1 MNKWSNAAVHS
12 LLVVALF
19 LSLLGMPASQARAEE
34 ASRVNAF
41 ENGSFESGQLPA
53 RYSKWG
59 SGSAA
64 VMTEHAYTGNYG
76 LEYSGQGAIEFPVSG
91 LQSNTEYKVAVY
103 AKLGTSSGATLGVKE
118 HNGTEDSYSP
128 ILGTAYSLYEVS
140 FQTGAVETSA
150 KVYLYNESGSGTV
163 YADDFELLVEVLLP
177 PVISEN
183 VIDNS
188 IYPLSDSDNVRS
200 WKYSLDYSDEF
211 GGAALDRNKWNDH
224 HTYWLGRQPSIFSP
238 RNIRQE
244 NGQLI
249 LTAKYETIPEMA
261 EANAKLG
268 PNSPQ
273 YEKYTTAAVQS
284 TTKTGY
290 GYYEIKAK
298 AAPVSITSSFWLQGS
313 ETEIDVY
320 ETVGRSTV
328 NPDSGYEMPMNTH
341 YYAGGDWSKDIA
353 NPGVYHSKDDL
364 TADFHVYGLD
374 WNAKWIRF
382 YYDGVLVREI
392 RNDVFHENQ
401 FIFMDMETFTWAG
414 LPSEASMASPN
425 GDYVIEYMRVWRS
438 NAPVSDDPEMELPPV
453 KEAEALRGTPAL
465 NASSP
470 DPLWSQAKEIGSLRV
485 KGGSTINTAI
495 AKTLWDDRFLY
506 IRTEVKDADLTGA
519 ELNETYRN
527 DSVEVYVDGGNEKS
541 KPYDGNDTKWNVDY
555 MGRSSGINVPE
566 GVQQSVH
573 RINDGYVVE
582 MAVPWGAIGA
592 PEGSSIGFDI
602 QVNDARQPS
611 GVRQGYLGWN
621 DPFDQVWQNMGMT
634 GNLKLSSARANVPPV
649 YTESPAPVQYVVKLS
664 MNGQLIPGG
673 AIVKSLIEGQTSA
686 TVYPNREGLLK
697 SLASVDE
704 GAIVSIE
711 VNEGA
716 DIVIGQFDGSLLAA
730 LADKQA
736 ILGFQTDIASYKL
749 PVQQVIT
756 SANWKSVLEQS
767 SRGDIDLDEVQ
778 LQLRIAKPAEDE
790 QKRIKM
796 ATDAQALRPVGEPI
810 SFDIQLSYGNQ
821 VIELMS
827 FDSYV
832 ERTIPL
838 PKGMDPAQVATA
850 VVVEPNGSIRHVP
863 TSMVSLDGRWHA
875 SIKSLTNSM
884 YTLIE
889 YDVRLRDIKPSKAE
903 EIIERLAART
913 IVRGL
918 PDGTFRPERLVT
930 RAEFTAMLVRAL
942 GLRLEPTQR
951 SFKDVNSSSWYGA
964 YVSTAHG
971 HQLIRGYG
979 DHTFR
984 PMQVLTIQEG
994 LEMLGNAIKL
1004 TGLAALEAP
1013 PQDETLVYLTRE
1025 ESAVWIHWLLSKYVL
1040 EVDI

>member
-1 MNKWSNAAVHS
+1 M
-12 LLVVALF
+12 
-19 LSLLGMPASQARAEE
+19 
-34 ASRVNAF
+34 NAF
-41 ENGSFESGQLPA
+41 ENGSFESGQLPV

-59 SGSAA
+59 SGSAT
-64 VMTEHAYTGNYG
+64 VMTEYAYTGTYA
-76 LEYSGQGAIEFPVSG
+76 LVYSGQGAIEFPVSG

-103 AKLGTSSGATLGVKE
+103 AKLGTSAGATLGVKE
-118 HNGTEDSYSP
+118 HNGAEESYIP
-128 ILGTAYSLYEVS
+128 IQGTTYGLYEVS

-163 YADDFELLVEVLLP
+163 YADDFELLVEVLPP
-177 PVISEN
+177 PVINEN
-183 VIDNS
+183 IVDNS

-211 GGAALDRNKWNDH
+211 GGAALDTNKWNDH

-284 TTKTGY
+284 KTKTGY

-298 AAPVSITSSFWLQGS
+298 AAPVSITSSFWLQGN

-341 YYAGGDWSKDIA
+341 YYAGGDWTKDIS

-401 FIFMDMETFTWAG
+401 YIFMDMETFTWAG

-425 GDYVIEYMRVWRS
+425 GEYVIEYVRVWRS
-438 NAPVSDDPEMELPPV
+438 NEPVSDEPEMELPPV

-485 KGGSTINTAI
+485 KGGSTSITAI

-506 IRTEVKDADLTGA
+506 IRTEVKDADLTGT
-519 ELNETYRN
+519 EPNETYKN
-527 DSVEVYVDGGNEKS
+527 DSVEVYVDGGNEKA
-541 KPYDGNDTKWNVDY
+541 KPYDGNDIKWNVDY

-566 GVQQSVH
+566 GAQQSVH
-573 RINDGYVVE
+573 RTNDGYVVE
-582 MAVPWGAIGA
+582 MAVPWMSIVRPA
-592 PEGSSIGFDI
+592 GSTIGFDI

-621 DPFDQVWQNMGMT
+621 DPLDQVWQNMGMT
-634 GNLKLSSARANVPPV
+634 GDLKLSSVAANVPPV
-649 YTESPAPVQYVVKLS
+649 YTYVPSPVPDLVKLT
-664 MNGQLIPGG
+664 MNGQLISGG
-673 AIVKSLIEGQTSA
+673 TVVKSLIEGQSAA
-686 TVYPNREGLLK
+686 TVYPDRKGLLK
-697 SLASVDE
+697 VLNSLDE
-704 GAIVSIE
+704 KAVVSIE
-711 VNEGA
+711 VNESA
-716 DIVIGQFDGSLLAA
+716 DIVIGQFDGSLLTA

-736 ILGFQTDIASYKL
+736 ILAFETNMASYRLPVRQVIASE
-749 PVQQVIT
+749 
-756 SANWKSVLEQS
+756 SWKSILEQS
-767 SRGDIDLDEVQ
+767 DSGDIDLAEVQ
-778 LQLRIAKPAEDE
+778 VQLRIGKPTEE
-790 QKRIKM
+790 EKRRVVI
-796 ATDAQALRPVGEPI
+796 ATDAQSLKSIGEPI
-810 SFDIQLSYGNQ
+810 SFVIQVMYGTQ
-821 VIELMS
+821 VIELTS
-827 FDSYV
+827 FDAYV
-832 ERTIPL
+832 ERIMPL
-838 PKGMDPAQVATA
+838 PSGLDPAQVATA
-850 VVVEPNGSIRHVP
+850 VVVEPDGSVRHVP
-863 TSMVSLDGRWHA
+863 TSMVSLEGKWHA
-875 SIKSLTNSM
+875 SIRSLTNSM
-884 YTLIE
+884 YTLVGHE
-889 YDVRLRDIKPSKAE
+889 VRLLDIKQSGAE
-903 EIIERLAART
+903 EIIRRLAART

-918 PDGTFRPERLVT
+918 PDGTFRPEGQIT

-942 GLRLEPTQR
+942 GLRLESNQQP
-951 SFKDVNSSSWYGA
+951 FKDVSASSWYGA
-964 YVSTAHG
+964 YVSTAHE

-984 PMQVLTIQEG
+984 PMQVLTIEEG
-994 LEMLGNAIKL
+994 LEMLDNAIKL
-1004 TGLAALEAP
+1004 TGVAAPKTQPPLQDDAP
-1013 PQDETLVYLTRE
+1013 VYLTRE
-1025 ESAVWIHWLLSKYVL
+1025 ESALWIHCLLSKYVL